1 MMKTQFNLLFFS
13 FLYLV
18 FAGTSVAQP
27 IMMGHTP
34 EDLYSEGMELYRKGQ
49 YGNAQRVLDQ
59 VAEDETTSDREK
71 KANAAYFAT
80 LSAMKLYNG
89 DADLRV
95 EKFARDYPLSPLLN
109 QLYFR
114 YANYRFS
121 LKRYRDA
128 AEYYGKTD
136 KYRLKGENL
145 NEYYF
150 KKGYS
155 HLMAEEEDQAKALFF
170 ELKDRDSKYSTSA
183 QYYHAHL
190 LYADSN
196 YTEALSGFLPLQ
208 DDESF
213 GPLIPYYLAHI
224 YYRLNDYDKLLE
236 VGEDLIENATPSRAP
251 EIAKLMG
258 DAFYTKEDYRNAV
271 KYLELYKDKGGK
283 MRQKDHFQLGY
294 AYYKTGRTYDAI
306 NSFNKITNSGGNNAL
321 QQNAWYHLGDLYLKQ
336 GEKQQAMTAFKA
348 ASEIDASPTVRED
361 AYFNYAKLS
370 YEISNP
376 FEDAI
381 TTLNDFLD
389 EFPDSPHKKEVN
401 RYLANLYVTTKD
413 YERAME
419 AIERTGM
426 QSPAMKEAYQKV
438 AFYRASEL
446 FNSLK
451 YQAAIDKYKESLQY
465 DINTTI
471 AALSHY
477 WIGEAEYRLGNYN
490 AALEQFDEFRKS
502 PGAFAMDEYQHS
514 LYSSAYA
521 YYKKFDFEQ
530 AAKLFRN
537 YTRDADRKD
546 PRISDAYLRLA
557 DSYLITG
564 GYIPAADFYKSSI
577 VTGTKEADYALYQ
590 RAIALGLDGKIPQKL
605 DELNN
610 LLEKYPKSVY
620 AEDAQFELAAT
631 YLKQEKYNRAIAEF
645 QEYINKYP
653 SSSSVPRA
661 QLQMGLAYAN
671 QDEND
676 QALKTY
682 KGIVAEYPGSEAS
695 LEAVGLARLV
705 YARQNRISDYLDWV
719 ETIEFVNFDKAT
731 LDSTA
736 FSTAFDQYSA
746 GNCQSAIT
754 ALQDYLKR
762 FPQGLFQLKA
772 NYYLAECAEKLNRE
786 ELATSSYK
794 NILATQRNEYTP
806 AALRYMASQ
815 AYGEKDYVQAR
826 DYYKEWSQIARGK
839 EEILRAQA
847 GLMRTSYKL
856 GDYDQAELYA
866 GLVLNSPSLE
876 TSLKQEA
883 AQVQAFSLVE
893 QQQWEEA
900 TEKLHNLIAN
910 SAGELKAEAFYNL
923 AVVQYEQGK
932 WEESNQTVYKLIE
945 EVPDYK
951 EWKLKALIL
960 SAKNFWRQEDIFQAN
975 YTVDYVINEAYSSE
989 ITTEAQ
995 ELKERIAQ
1003 EEERKAKQKESQAQ
1017 TDSLMLDN
1025 DGMMII
1031 DKKETTDTTENR

>member
-1 MMKTQFNLLFFS
+1 MMKTQLKLLFFS
-13 FLYLV
+13 FLYISLV
-18 FAGTSVAQP
+18 GSTIAQP
-27 IMMGHTP
+27 TMLGHTP
-34 EDLYSEGMELYRKGQ
+34 EDTYTQGMELFRKGQ
-49 YGNAQRVLDQ
+49 YGNAQRLLDE
-59 VAEDETTSDREK
+59 VADDENSSDREQ
-71 KANAAYFAT
+71 KASAAYYST
-80 LSAMKLYNG
+80 LCAMKLYNG
-89 DADLRV
+89 DADLRM
-95 EKFARDYPLSPLLN
+95 EKFAANYPLNPLLN

-128 AEYYGKTD
+128 ADYYGKVD
-136 KYRLKGENL
+136 KFRLKGESL

-150 KKGYS
+150 KKGYA
-155 HLMAEEEDQAKALFF
+155 HLMAEETDEAKALFF
-170 ELKDRDSKYSTSA
+170 ELKDRNSKYATSA
-183 QYYHAHL
+183 RYYHAHL

-196 YTEALSGFLPLQ
+196 YTEALAGFLPLQ

-236 VGEDLIENATPSRAP
+236 VGEELIENATPSRAP

-258 DAFYTKEDYRNAV
+258 DAFYTKGDYRNAV

-294 AYYKTGRTYDAI
+294 AYYKTGRSYDAV
-306 NSFNKITNSGGNNAL
+306 NSFNKIVKGRGNDAL

-348 ASEIDASPTVRED
+348 ASEIEASPTVRED

-376 FEDAI
+376 YEDAI

-389 EFPDSPHKKEVN
+389 AFPDSPHKKEIN
-401 RYLANLYVTTKD
+401 RYLANLYVTTRD

-426 QSPAMKEAYQKV
+426 QSPDMKEAYQKV

-446 FNSLK
+446 FNALK
-451 YQAAIDKYKESLQY
+451 YEAAIDKYRESLKFN
-465 DINTTI
+465 INNTI

-490 AALEQFDEFRKS
+490 EALEQFETFRKS
-502 PGAFAMDEYQHS
+502 PGAYAMDEYQHS
-514 LYSSAYA
+514 LYASAYV
-521 YYKKFDFEQ
+521 YYKKFDFQQ

-537 YTRDADRKD
+537 YTRDANRKD
-546 PRISDAYLRLA
+546 PRMPDAYLRLA

-564 GYIPAADFYKSSI
+564 GYIPAADFYKSAI

-590 RAIALGLDGKIPQKL
+590 RAVALGLDGKIPQKIS
-605 DELNN
+605 ELND
-610 LLEKYPKSVY
+610 LLKKYPKSVY
-620 AEDAQFELAAT
+620 AEEARFELGAT
-631 YLKQEKYNRAIAEF
+631 YLKQEDYPQAIREF
-645 QEYINKYP
+645 EEFISQYP

-661 QLQMGLAYAN
+661 KLQMGLAYAN
-671 QDEND
+671 QDANS
-676 QALKTY
+676 QALDIY
-682 KGIVAEYPGSEAS
+682 KSIVSEYPGSEAS

-719 ETIEFVNFDKAT
+719 ETIDFVNFDKAT

-736 FSTAFDQYSA
+736 FSTAFDQYSS
-746 GNCQSAIT
+746 GDCSAAID

-772 NYYLAECAEKLNRE
+772 NYYLAECAEKLNRQ
-786 ELATSSYK
+786 ELAISSYK
-794 NILATQRNEYTP
+794 NILAAQRNEYTP
-806 AALRYMASQ
+806 EALRYMAAK
-815 AYGEKDYVQAR
+815 AYREDEYVKAR

-856 GDYDQAELYA
+856 GAYDQAELYA
-866 GLVLNSPSLE
+866 GLVLGSSSLE
-876 TSLKQEA
+876 TGLKQEA
-883 AQVQAFSLVE
+883 SRIQAFSLVDQE
-893 QQQWEEA
+893 KWTEA
-900 TEKLHNLIAN
+900 LEKLQQLIEN
-910 SAGELKAEAFYNL
+910 SAGEVKAEAYYYL
-923 AVVQYEQGK
+923 GLVQYRQEK
-932 WEESNQTVYKLIE
+932 WEESNETVYKLIE

-975 YTVDYVINEAYSSE
+975 YTLDYVIEQAYSSE
-989 ITTEAQ
+989 VTNEAQ
-995 ELKERIAQ
+995 NLKDRIAR
-1003 EEERKAKQKESQAQ
+1003 EEEQKAKEKESKAAS
-1017 TDSLMLDN
+1017 DSLMLDG

-1031 DKKETTDTTENR
+1031 DKKETTDTTETR